1 MANNSVAEPIDEVK
15 ALTPFWQMIRDIRG
29 GTASMRD
36 AGRLYLP
43 QEPAESES
51 DYFNRL
57 SRSVFTNFY
66 KRTVNVL
73 VGKPLKDPVVLEEDV
88 PEDIRLMMDNVDLAG
103 SDVNVFARNVL
114 QSAIDDGVTHMLIDF
129 PAVQEQLDGL
139 FPDGSLTLQQEREG
153 GVRPYAIHIK
163 AADMLGWKF
172 VVDVNG
178 KKILTQIRFREL
190 VKKDDPQDEF
200 NQEFVERIRVYEP
213 GRVRIFERQKDSG
226 RAGSSSNAGNP
237 DGEDDYIQIADFTTT
252 MPEIPLVT
260 FYTNRVGFLLGE
272 PLLLDFAY
280 LNVAHW
286 QSDSDQRHI
295 VHVARVPILFGT
307 GLGTDE
313 DGPSSFTLEI
323 GMGTFTR
330 GPKGSTLEYVEH
342 TGAGVESGQKDLD
355 NLVERMEALAIAL
368 ITKKNSGNVTATE
381 RVINEME
388 SVSDLGLIA
397 RELESAL
404 EQMLDWFGR
413 WMNKGEDAGGSVS
426 VFKDFGIAAGSEK
439 DLEHLRKDRD
449 AGDLSLTTY
458 WNEEKRRGL
467 LSDDFDPEQEVDLLD
482 LESAGSPGGPGLQ
495 TDEAES
501 VNRIG
506 DVTGSADGHT
516 HVLEDGGWTSEVNGH
531 RHRWSAEGT
540 ETSEADGHVH
550 TLERR
555 TQALQTL
562 TAEPP
567 AQPPPQQPPV
577 AAVQ

>member
-57 SRSVFTNFY
+57 ARSVFTNFF
-66 KRTVNVL
+66 KRTINVL
-73 VGKPLKDPVVLEEDV
+73 VGKPLKDPIILEEDV
-88 PEDIRLMMDNVDLAG
+88 PEDIREMMDNVDLAG
-103 SDVNVFARNVL
+103 SDLNVFARNVL
-114 QSAIDDGVTHMLIDF
+114 QAAMDDGVTHILIDF
-129 PAVQEQLDGL
+129 PAVQQQMEGL
-139 FPDGSLTLQQEREG
+139 FPDGNLTLQQERDG

-163 AADMLGWKF
+163 AQDMLGWKF
-172 VVDVNG
+172 VTDVNG
-178 KKILTQIRFREL
+178 RKVLTQIRFREI
-190 VKKDDPQDEF
+190 VKIDSPGDEF
-200 NQEFVERIRVYEP
+200 QQEFVERIRVYEP
-213 GRVRIFERQKDSG
+213 ERVRIFERQKETG
-226 RAGSSSNAGNP
+226 RAGGTGNVDNAS
-237 DGEDDYIQIADFTTT
+237 GEDDYLQIADFTTT
-252 MPEIPLVT
+252 LTEIPIVT
-260 FYTNRVGFLLGE
+260 FYTNRVGFMIGE

-280 LNVAHW
+280 LNIAHW

-295 VHVARVPILFGT
+295 VHVARIPILFGT

-313 DGPSSFTLEI
+313 DGPASFTLEI

-330 GPKGSTLEYVEH
+330 GPKGSTLTYVEH

-368 ITKKNSGNVTATE
+368 ITKKNSGGVTATE

-404 EQMLDWFGR
+404 ENMLDWFGI
-413 WMNKGEDAGGSVS
+413 WMNKGEDSGGSVT
-426 VFKDFGIAAGSEK
+426 VFKDFGIAAGSDK
-439 DLEHLRKDRD
+439 HLELLQKDRA

-458 WNEEKRRGL
+458 WNEQKRRGL
-467 LSDDFDPEQEVDLLD
+467 LSDDFDAEQEIELLN
-482 LESAGSPGGPGLQ
+482 LESAGDTSGEGLEV
-495 TDEAES
+495 DETTAL
-501 VNRIG
+501 NRIG
-506 DVTGSADGHT
+506 DTTAASDGHQ
-516 HVLEDGGWTSEVNGH
+516 HILEDDGKTNEVNGH
-531 RHRWSAEGT
+531 RHRWTAEGT
-540 ETSEADGHVH
+540 ETTEADGHVH
-550 TLERR
+550 ALERR

-562 TAEPP
+562 E
-567 AQPPPQQPPV
+567 AQPPQPQPIV
-577 AAVQ
+577 AAVE